1 MPPMSLLVSFS
12 DADSDLHSERPE
24 AARSPILLLPG
35 PSGPWCP
42 CFRRLRGSCCCLHL
56 STCLAHLS
64 CIPGRAWVSACQF
77 NEQPVD
83 APFLCAWVDAISGR
97 GAFCGCN
104 TAINSLAGYSM
115 IRASMTNLSRVAFS
129 VADAMCRY
137 GCARAC
143 MADDDNSGGLATA
156 YARELLMGEGLLRVS
171 PVQAKSRAKHP
182 LFCSTACGFQCV
194 KQLVVHGRCG
204 NRTQAP
210 ILALIRHCKYVNV

>member
-12 DADSDLHSERPE
+12 DAESDLHSKRPE

-35 PSGPWCP
+35 PSGPWCPWCP

-115 IRASMTNLSRVAFS
+115 YPCKHDKFHKSGFLCGRCHVQEWLCT
-129 VADAMCRY
+129 
-137 GCARAC
+137 C
-143 MADDDNSGGLATA
+143 M
-156 YARELLMGEGLLRVS
+156 
-171 PVQAKSRAKHP
+171 
-182 LFCSTACGFQCV
+182 
-194 KQLVVHGRCG
+194 HGR
-204 NRTQAP
+204 
-210 ILALIRHCKYVNV
+210 